1 MRWVKATVHLMMSV
15 LGFVQRSGSSHL
27 QKEVGEVDSTLA
39 QLHRWAVALHVNSSY
54 LTLVMSLVSTFFVL
68 HSVVTR
74 WWYKLVSFF
83 RPCIV

>member
-1 MRWVKATVHLMMSV
+1 MRWVTATVHLMMSL

-39 QLHRWAVALHVNSSY
+39 QLHRRAVALHVNSRY
-54 LTLVMSLVSTFFVL
+54 LNCGDVPGKYFVL